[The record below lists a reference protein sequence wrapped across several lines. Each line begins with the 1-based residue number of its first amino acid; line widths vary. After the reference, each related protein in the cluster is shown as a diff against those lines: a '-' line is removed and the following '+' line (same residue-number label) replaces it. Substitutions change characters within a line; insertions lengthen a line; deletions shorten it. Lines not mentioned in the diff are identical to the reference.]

1 MTKVL
6 TDQRSIRIKGRSFL
20 AVVLSPESPVDQWLE
35 RLDDLAA
42 RSAGFFLSRPVVLDV
57 SELSLD
63 KAGLKELLAA
73 LRERNVGI
81 MGIEGVRPSMIEPGM
96 PPSLKGGK
104 PASDVEVEPVAV
116 AAELPEDKPHASGEV
131 RAVVQS
137 LVINEPVRSGQSI
150 MFPEGDVTVIGSV
163 ASGAEIIAGGS
174 VHIYGA
180 LRGRAMA
187 GSLGNVSAR
196 IFCRKLAYRLCLRAA
211 QPVGGRRQLL
221 GFAAGQLQATIP
233 VDHHIQF
240 TVTADG
246 KMRRLDRVGMG
257 HVDDHHRSPHAFAGL
272 DARGRIF
279 EDDAAFRRN
288 AEPFGGLPVTF
299 GIGLAVDHIVG
310 ADHHGWRC
318 DAGRREPFFRQ
329 FTHGG
334 GDDSPFSRGQRRKKV
349 CGARYRNDA
358 LHVIHL
364 GAQDHVGLGIHVQA
378 GNRLAAYYLGSPH
391 AMDTLQ
397 KCVRLDTVCNGP
409 LPPDALDNGNRIDQR
424 SVHVEQEGRELLRKY
439 LGLRRDFAVHL
450 ILPLELSG
458 IAVST
463 VSGDITESLFGRQK
477 QMIVS

>member
-196 IFCRKLAYRLCLRAA
+196 IFCRKLEAELLAIDGVYKVAEDIDDKLRG
-211 QPVGGRRQLL
+211 QPVQLWLENDTIKAEKL
-221 GFAAGQLQATIP
+221 G
-233 VDHHIQF
+233 
-240 TVTADG
+240 
-246 KMRRLDRVGMG
+246 
-257 HVDDHHRSPHAFAGL
+257 
-272 DARGRIF
+272 
-279 EDDAAFRRN
+279 
-288 AEPFGGLPVTF
+288 
-299 GIGLAVDHIVG
+299 
-310 ADHHGWRC
+310 
-318 DAGRREPFFRQ
+318 
-329 FTHGG
+329 
-334 GDDSPFSRGQRRKKV
+334 
-349 CGARYRNDA
+349 
-358 LHVIHL
+358 
-364 GAQDHVGLGIHVQA
+364 
-378 GNRLAAYYLGSPH
+378 
-391 AMDTLQ
+391 
-397 KCVRLDTVCNGP
+397 
-409 LPPDALDNGNRIDQR
+409 
-424 SVHVEQEGRELLRKY
+424 
-439 LGLRRDFAVHL
+439 
-450 ILPLELSG
+450 
-458 IAVST
+458 
-463 VSGDITESLFGRQK
+463 
-477 QMIVS
+477 

>member
-20 AVVLSPESPVDQWLE
+20 AVVLSPESPIDQWLE

-63 KAGLKELLAA
+63 KAGLKSLLSA
-73 LRERNVGI
+73 LTERNVGI

-116 AAELPEDKPHASGEV
+116 AAELPEEKPRAAGEI

-196 IFCRKLAYRLCLRAA
+196 IFCRKLEAELLAIDGVYKVAEDIDEKLRG
-211 QPVGGRRQLL
+211 QPVQLWLENDTIRAEKL
-221 GFAAGQLQATIP
+221 G
-233 VDHHIQF
+233 
-240 TVTADG
+240 
-246 KMRRLDRVGMG
+246 
-257 HVDDHHRSPHAFAGL
+257 
-272 DARGRIF
+272 
-279 EDDAAFRRN
+279 
-288 AEPFGGLPVTF
+288 
-299 GIGLAVDHIVG
+299 
-310 ADHHGWRC
+310 
-318 DAGRREPFFRQ
+318 
-329 FTHGG
+329 
-334 GDDSPFSRGQRRKKV
+334 
-349 CGARYRNDA
+349 
-358 LHVIHL
+358 
-364 GAQDHVGLGIHVQA
+364 
-378 GNRLAAYYLGSPH
+378 
-391 AMDTLQ
+391 
-397 KCVRLDTVCNGP
+397 
-409 LPPDALDNGNRIDQR
+409 
-424 SVHVEQEGRELLRKY
+424 
-439 LGLRRDFAVHL
+439 
-450 ILPLELSG
+450 
-458 IAVST
+458 
-463 VSGDITESLFGRQK
+463 
-477 QMIVS
+477 

>member
-73 LRERNVGI
+73 LTERNVGI

-104 PASDVEVEPVAV
+104 PASDVEVEPVAI
-116 AAELPEDKPHASGEV
+116 AADLPEEKPRAAGEV

-150 MFPEGDVTVIGSV
+150 LFPEGDVTVIGSV

-196 IFCRKLAYRLCLRAA
+196 IFCRKLEAELLAIDGVYKVAEDIDDKLRG
-211 QPVGGRRQLL
+211 QPVQLWLENDTIKAAKL
-221 GFAAGQLQATIP
+221 G
-233 VDHHIQF
+233 
-240 TVTADG
+240 
-246 KMRRLDRVGMG
+246 
-257 HVDDHHRSPHAFAGL
+257 
-272 DARGRIF
+272 
-279 EDDAAFRRN
+279 
-288 AEPFGGLPVTF
+288 
-299 GIGLAVDHIVG
+299 
-310 ADHHGWRC
+310 
-318 DAGRREPFFRQ
+318 
-329 FTHGG
+329 
-334 GDDSPFSRGQRRKKV
+334 
-349 CGARYRNDA
+349 
-358 LHVIHL
+358 
-364 GAQDHVGLGIHVQA
+364 
-378 GNRLAAYYLGSPH
+378 
-391 AMDTLQ
+391 
-397 KCVRLDTVCNGP
+397 
-409 LPPDALDNGNRIDQR
+409 
-424 SVHVEQEGRELLRKY
+424 
-439 LGLRRDFAVHL
+439 
-450 ILPLELSG
+450 
-458 IAVST
+458 
-463 VSGDITESLFGRQK
+463 
-477 QMIVS
+477 

>member
-73 LRERNVGI
+73 LTERNVGI

-104 PASDVEVEPVAV
+104 PASDVEVEPVAA
-116 AAELPEDKPHASGEV
+116 AAELPEDKPRVAGEV

-196 IFCRKLAYRLCLRAA
+196 IFCRKLEAELLAIDGVYKVAEDIDDKLRG
-211 QPVGGRRQLL
+211 QPVQLWLENDTIKAAKL
-221 GFAAGQLQATIP
+221 G
-233 VDHHIQF
+233 
-240 TVTADG
+240 
-246 KMRRLDRVGMG
+246 
-257 HVDDHHRSPHAFAGL
+257 
-272 DARGRIF
+272 
-279 EDDAAFRRN
+279 
-288 AEPFGGLPVTF
+288 
-299 GIGLAVDHIVG
+299 
-310 ADHHGWRC
+310 
-318 DAGRREPFFRQ
+318 
-329 FTHGG
+329 
-334 GDDSPFSRGQRRKKV
+334 
-349 CGARYRNDA
+349 
-358 LHVIHL
+358 
-364 GAQDHVGLGIHVQA
+364 
-378 GNRLAAYYLGSPH
+378 
-391 AMDTLQ
+391 
-397 KCVRLDTVCNGP
+397 
-409 LPPDALDNGNRIDQR
+409 
-424 SVHVEQEGRELLRKY
+424 
-439 LGLRRDFAVHL
+439 
-450 ILPLELSG
+450 
-458 IAVST
+458 
-463 VSGDITESLFGRQK
+463 
-477 QMIVS
+477 

>member
-73 LRERNVGI
+73 LTERNVGI

-104 PASDVEVEPVAV
+104 PASDVEVEPVAI
-116 AAELPEDKPHASGEV
+116 AAELPEEKPRAAGEV
-131 RAVVQS
+131 RAVVPS

-196 IFCRKLAYRLCLRAA
+196 IFCRKLEAE
-211 QPVGGRRQLL
+211 LL
-221 GFAAGQLQATIP
+221 AIDGLYK
-233 VDHHIQF
+233 
-240 TVTADG
+240 TAED
-246 KMRRLDRVGMG
+246 MDRRLR
-257 HVDDHHRSPHAFAGL
+257 
-272 DARGRIF
+272 
-279 EDDAAFRRN
+279 
-288 AEPFGGLPVTF
+288 
-299 GIGLAVDHIVG
+299 GLAVQFWLEG
-310 ADHHGWRC
+310 
-318 DAGRREPFFRQ
+318 DAILAE
-329 FTHGG
+329 
-334 GDDSPFSRGQRRKKV
+334 
-349 CGARYRNDA
+349 A
-358 LHVIHL
+358 L
-364 GAQDHVGLGIHVQA
+364 
-378 GNRLAAYYLGSPH
+378 N
-391 AMDTLQ
+391 
-397 KCVRLDTVCNGP
+397 
-409 LPPDALDNGNRIDQR
+409 
-424 SVHVEQEGRELLRKY
+424 
-439 LGLRRDFAVHL
+439 
-450 ILPLELSG
+450 
-458 IAVST
+458 
-463 VSGDITESLFGRQK
+463 
-477 QMIVS
+477 